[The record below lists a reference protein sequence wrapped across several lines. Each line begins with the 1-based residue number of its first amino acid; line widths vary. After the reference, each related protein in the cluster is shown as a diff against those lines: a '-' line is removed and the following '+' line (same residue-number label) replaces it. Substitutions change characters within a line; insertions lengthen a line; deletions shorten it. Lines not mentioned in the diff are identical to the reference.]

1 MTESERVRKLEA
13 PKRPVH
19 AVIDSDTACEV
30 DDQFAV
36 AYAIRSMER
45 GEIVIEAFYAAP
57 FPELRDG
64 VVVTEPC
71 MKRSC
76 EEILKIKA
84 LTHTALDIPVFEGAP
99 RFMDDGAPIDSPAV
113 RDLIARAMRHSQE
126 DPLYVITIGDTVNTA
141 SAILLCPEIVE
152 RIVICSLAGN
162 EFHFPLTDEYNVKH
176 DRPAF
181 NAILSS
187 GVPLVMFPC
196 RGVVSHLITSQYEIE
211 ARLAGKSELCDY
223 LCNIMAEFGKS
234 RMPSQDW
241 ARSHV
246 IWDVAPVA
254 WLIHPEWYQT
264 ALTTAPMLSE
274 DFRWIR
280 CRTNHQVRV
289 TVYLERD
296 PIFGDLFEKLTAEAG
311 ADGAAKSSSE
321 TASPEAPTASRCKKG
336 GL

>member
-1 MTESERVRKLEA
+1 MTESERVQKLEA
-13 PKRPVH
+13 PKKPVH
-19 AVIDSDTACEV
+19 AVIDSDAACEV

-45 GEIVIEAFYAAP
+45 GELTVEAFYAAP
-57 FPELRDG
+57 FPLLQDG

-71 MKRSC
+71 MKRSY
-76 EEILKIKA
+76 EEILKIIA

-99 RFMDDGAPIDSPAV
+99 RFMEDGVPVDSPAA
-113 RDLIARAMRHSQE
+113 RDLIARAMRHSKD

-141 SAILLCPEIVE
+141 SAILLCPEIIE
-152 RIVICSLAGN
+152 RIVVCSLAGN
-162 EFHFPLTDEYNVKH
+162 ELHFPQTDEYNVKH

-196 RGVVSHLITSQYEIE
+196 MGVVSHLITSQYEIE
-211 ARLAGKSELCDY
+211 AYLAGKNELGDY
-223 LCNIMAEFGKS
+223 LCKIMYEYGQL
-234 RMPSQDW
+234 RMPTPDR

-264 ALTTAPMLSE
+264 VLTTAPMLSE

-289 TVYLERD
+289 TVFLERD
-296 PIFGDLFEKLTAEAG
+296 PIFGDLFEKLTA
-311 ADGAAKSSSE
+311 DAASE
-321 TASPEAPTASRCKKG
+321 SALSFDTAPVSRCKKG